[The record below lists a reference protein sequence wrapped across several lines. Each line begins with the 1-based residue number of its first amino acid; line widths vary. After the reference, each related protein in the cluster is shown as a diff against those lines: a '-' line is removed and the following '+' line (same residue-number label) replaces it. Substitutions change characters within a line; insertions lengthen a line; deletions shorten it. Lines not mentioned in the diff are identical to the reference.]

1 MNADELNVTGLSAE
15 AAGTTPLL
23 SQEDE
28 RVAATIGNW
37 KRKLLDVS
45 KRNRALNFKP
55 NKVTTVTV
63 VDEQPA
69 EVFRILYL
77 RERQMRFLPALT
89 KTEDTQTKTEG
100 ALANAEDAPTPS
112 PSSATETP
120 DIAASDTADVD
131 AEDYAPDFI
140 PYAASALD
148 ARHTDELLQTAATA
162 EDLDKSLRRI
172 ADQAQVSLEEQGVN
186 TLFLALGMLNYK
198 ESAASQEVFRAPL
211 VLLPVS
217 LQRKSAR
224 AGYTLGA
231 TDDDPIVN
239 PALAE
244 YLRRSFGITLPDLP
258 DLTNLP
264 EQYDLQQLF
273 AEVAE
278 AVAGQAGWHV
288 KTDIALSFF
297 SFQKFV
303 MYKDLESN
311 AEAFGAHPL
320 VRQIILRSGS
330 SLRALPDEVRAA
342 ELDSEFPPER
352 TAQVVNADSSQ
363 LRAILAVSRRHDLV
377 LEGPPGTGKSQT
389 ITNLIAQALSEN
401 KSVLFVAEKMAALEV
416 VHSRLVEAGLAEFCL
431 ELHSTKA
438 NKRAVMQELA
448 SALDA
453 SLQRP
458 RVEEAATARIGAVRD
473 ELTAYARAVHEPFG
487 ALGLSPYQ
495 AYGELE
501 KVLAA
506 PKLRLTRAVEAVT
519 REELEN
525 TERDLRDLAEA
536 AQPVGNP
543 SAHPWRDATRT
554 FYSEQDMDDARAMLD
569 SLRGHLAR
577 VVELAER
584 AQNDF
589 SLPPVNT
596 FADVRV
602 AASVASLLARSPG
615 APLAVLQS
623 EAWNTPPQP
632 AVEIVK
638 RGRALTTLSVEVE
651 AKFSAGVFDEE
662 HSGEIEFIEA
672 KESGPLRFLNFLS
685 GRFRAVKN
693 RWLGYRLPS
702 YRATLLEQAADMRK
716 VEALRRERDRLRA
729 DDAQA
734 RELFGALWQ
743 GESSDWDALDAYIN
757 WVVEFRGACVRDG
770 LREQALAVASRPHP
784 DVSVVERL
792 RDESEQAQKYLF
804 ELRAHIGWPSDYLN
818 DAPLTD
824 IAGRVEALFQNL
836 HLAPRWAAFEQSRAK
851 VAEGL
856 AAELLDA
863 AMRGE
868 VAFADLAASLRRA
881 FLQRWLGL
889 AVEQR
894 EPLRR
899 FNTLTHEQRVAEFRA
914 LDEQVLTENR
924 AELVRSQRDRVQA
937 GLRTPESVEAL
948 RFLRPQ
954 LTRQRGLSP
963 LRTTFQK
970 SYAAIRAIKPVFLMS
985 PLTAAQLLDAVA
997 PGFDLVI
1004 FDEASQLPAEDAA
1017 GAIARGR
1024 QLVVVGDPK
1033 QLPPTNFF
1041 SVMSGTVAAPLG
1053 EDGTPLFED
1062 SESILEEFAGSG
1074 APMTRLKWHYRSAHE
1089 SLINF
1094 SNVSFY
1100 DSDLY
1105 TFPSVETDSQHAGL
1119 SFEYVADGVYE
1130 GKGLNMAEARRVA
1143 DAVVRFAREQA
1154 ARKERGEPELSL
1166 GVGTFNLR
1174 QQLAVQ
1180 DELEVRRR
1188 QDPSVEP
1195 FFARGRRE
1203 PFFVKNLENIQG
1215 DERDV
1220 VFLSVTYAKDAGGV
1234 LRYNFGPLNGENG
1247 WRRLNV
1253 LTTRARQ
1260 GMRVFSSMKGDE
1272 INPAHAASQ
1281 GPQLLRSFLIYAE
1294 RGRLDSTIASAA
1306 AQTESPFEREVFT
1319 ELTRRGLILQPQVG
1333 IAGYRI
1339 DFGVRDEEMPGR
1351 YLCGIECDGAAYHSS
1366 ETARDRDRLRQQVLE
1381 ARGWTIH
1388 RLWSTDWFKDRG
1400 GQIERLLA
1408 LVDETRRKALEDRAA
1423 EREALERL
1431 AALEQEEARAAQE
1444 EASKGAE
1451 VSKGA
1456 STEVEATHAPPAAQ
1470 PYVFA
1475 ETQPLYAG
1483 HDFHAAPASFISRA
1497 IEETVRVEAPLHV
1510 RDLAARV
1517 VALWGFGQVGQAM
1530 MRRVRAVAEES
1541 ARQGRI
1547 RLRGDFV
1554 YRTDEA
1560 EAVSVRSRAGTKIPP
1575 ERISP
1580 EEYRAAVLLVLRAG
1594 DGVERKALT
1603 NAVRSL
1609 FGFGRTGTNL
1619 DSHIGSA
1626 IEELL
1631 AAEIIGEGSTGLSL
1645 RA

>member
-1 MNADELNVTGLSAE
+1 MNADELNVTG
-15 AAGTTPLL
+15 GRGR
-23 SQEDE
+23 EDE
-28 RVAATIGNW
+28 RVAATVGNW

-63 VDEQPA
+63 VDERPA
-69 EVFRILYL
+69 EVFRLLFL
-77 RERQMRFLPALT
+77 RERQMRFLPAPP
-89 KTEDTQTKTEG
+89 KAEG
-100 ALANAEDAPTPS
+100 ARPVTAAPETNADAVVDSED
-112 PSSATETP
+112 
-120 DIAASDTADVD
+120 
-131 AEDYAPDFI
+131 EDYAPSPEFI
-140 PYAASALD
+140 PYAAAELD
-148 ARHTDELLQTAATA
+148 ERHTDDLLQTAAAA

-172 ADQAQVSLEEQGVN
+172 ADQAQVSLEEQGVG
-186 TLFLALGMLNYK
+186 TLFLALGMLHYK
-198 ESAASQEVFRAPL
+198 ESPASQEVFRAPL

-224 AGYTLGA
+224 AGYTLAA
-231 TDDDPIVN
+231 TDDDPLVN

-244 YLRRSFGITLPDLP
+244 YLRRSFRITLPELP
-258 DLTNLP
+258 DLSHLP
-264 EQYDLQQLF
+264 EHYDLQQLF
-273 AEVAE
+273 AETAE
-278 AVAGQAGWHV
+278 AVKGQDGWHV
-288 KTDIALSFF
+288 KTEIALSFF

-303 MYKDLESN
+303 MYKDLEVN

-320 VRQIILRSGS
+320 VRQIILRSGG

-342 ELDSEFPPER
+342 ELDMEFPPER

-363 LRAILAVSRRHDLV
+363 LRAILAVSREHSLV

-389 ITNLIAQALSEN
+389 ITNLIAQALSEG

-416 VHSRLVEAGLAEFCL
+416 VHGRLVEAGLGEFCL
-431 ELHSTKA
+431 ELHSSKA

-458 RVEEAATARIGAVRD
+458 RVEESATARIGAVRE
-473 ELTAYARAVHEPFG
+473 ELTAYARALHEPFG

-501 KVLAA
+501 KVLDA
-506 PKLRLTRAVEAVT
+506 PKLRLTRAAEAVT
-519 REELEN
+519 REELEGAA
-525 TERDLRDLAEA
+525 RDLRDLAEA

-543 SAHPWRDATRT
+543 PAHPWRDTTRA
-554 FYSEQDMDDARAMLD
+554 FYSEQDLDDARSLLD
-569 SLRGHLAR
+569 SLRARLAR
-577 VVELAER
+577 VSELAAR
-584 AQNDF
+584 AQADF
-589 SLPPVNT
+589 SLPQIST
-596 FADVRV
+596 FADVRAAAAV
-602 AASVASLLARSPG
+602 AALMARSPG

-623 EAWNTPPQP
+623 EAWNSPPRA
-632 AVEIVK
+632 AVETVA
-638 RGRALTTLSVEVE
+638 RGRALKALRDEVE
-651 AKFSAGVFDEE
+651 AKFNAGVFEEE
-662 HSGEIEFIEA
+662 HAGEIEFVEA
-672 KESGPLRFLNFLS
+672 KENGPLRFLNFLS
-685 GRFRAVKN
+685 GRFRAVKS
-693 RWLGYRLPS
+693 RWLGYRLPG
-702 YRATLLEQAADMRK
+702 YRATLLEQAADMRR
-716 VEALRRERDRLRA
+716 VEALRRERERLGA
-729 DDAQA
+729 EDAQA
-734 RELFGALWQ
+734 RELFGALWR
-743 GESSDWDALDAYIN
+743 GESSDWDALDSYIK
-757 WVVEFRGACVRDG
+757 WVVEFRGACVAGG
-770 LREQALAVASRPHP
+770 LREQALAVASRPRP
-784 DVSVVERL
+784 DVSVVESL
-792 RDESEQAQKYLF
+792 REESEQAQKLLG
-804 ELRAHIGWPSDYLN
+804 ELRAHVGWPGDYLN
-818 DAPLTD
+818 DAPLTEV
-824 IAGRVEALFQNL
+824 AGRVESLFRNVQ
-836 HLAPRWAAFEQSRAK
+836 LAPRWAAFEQARAK
-851 VAEGL
+851 VAAGL
-856 AAELLDA
+856 GAELLDSA
-863 AMRGE
+863 VRGE
-868 VAFADLAASLRRA
+868 VAFADLAAAFRRA
-881 FLQRWLGL
+881 FLQRWLSE
-889 AVEQR
+889 VVQRR
-894 EPLRR
+894 EPLLR

-914 LDEQVLTENR
+914 LDERVLVENR
-924 AELVRSQRDRVQA
+924 AELVRRLRDRVQA
-937 GLRTPESVEAL
+937 ELRTPEAVEGL

-985 PLTAAQLLDAVA
+985 PLTAAQLLDGRAQ
-997 PGFDLVI
+997 GFDLVI
-1004 FDEASQLPAEDAA
+1004 FDEASQLPAEDAV

-1053 EDGTPLFED
+1053 EDGAPLFED

-1130 GKGLNMAEARRVA
+1130 GKGLNLKEARRVA
-1143 DAVVRFAREQA
+1143 DAVMRFAKEQA
-1154 ARKERGEPELSL
+1154 ARQERGEPELSL

-1188 QDPSVEP
+1188 QDPSAEW

-1215 DERDV
+1215 DERDHI
-1220 VFLSVTYAKDAGGV
+1220 FLSVTYARDAAGV

-1281 GPQLLRSFLIYAE
+1281 GPQLLRSFLLYAE
-1294 RGRLDSTIASAA
+1294 RGRLDSTTASAVA
-1306 AQTESPFEREVFT
+1306 ETESPFEREVFT
-1319 ELTRRGLILQPQVG
+1319 ELTRRGLTLQPQVG
-1333 IAGYRI
+1333 VAGYRI
-1339 DFGVRDEEMPGR
+1339 DFGVRDEEEAGR

-1388 RLWSTDWFKDRG
+1388 RLWSTDWFKDRA
-1400 GQIERLLA
+1400 GQIERLLG
-1408 LVDETRRKALEDRAA
+1408 LVEETRRKAREERAA
-1423 EREALERL
+1423 EAEARERL
-1431 AALEQEEARAAQE
+1431 AALEQEEARLAREEGSKETSAQ
-1444 EASKGAE
+1444 S
-1451 VSKGA
+1451 
-1456 STEVEATHAPPAAQ
+1456 EATHTPPAAR

-1475 ETQPLYAG
+1475 ETPPTYAG
-1483 HDFHAAPASFISRA
+1483 QDFHAAPAAFVGRA
-1497 IEETVRVEAPLHV
+1497 VEDAAKLEAPLHI
-1510 RDLAARV
+1510 RDLTARV
-1517 VALWGFGQVGQAM
+1517 VALWGYEQVSSKMLA
-1530 MRRVRAVAEES
+1530 RVRAVAEES

-1547 RLRGDFV
+1547 GLRGEFV
-1554 YRTDEA
+1554 YRADEA
-1560 EAVSVRSRAGTKIPP
+1560 EAVAVRSRVGTKIPP

-1594 DGVERKALT
+1594 NGIERKALT

-1619 DSHIGSA
+1619 DSQIGAA
-1626 IEELL
+1626 IDELL
-1631 AAEIIGEGSTGLSL
+1631 AAEVIGEGSTGLSL

>member
-1 MNADELNVTGLSAE
+1 MSADESKVSGSPAGAAE
-15 AAGTTPLL
+15 TPRGR
-23 SQEDE
+23 EEE

-55 NKVTTVTV
+55 NKVTTVAV
-63 VDEQPA
+63 MDEQPA
-69 EVFRILYL
+69 EVFRLLYL
-77 RERQMRFLPALT
+77 REGQMRFLPAPP
-89 KTEDTQTKTEG
+89 KAEETQPPT
-100 ALANAEDAPTPS
+100 AAP
-112 PSSATETP
+112 ATTP
-120 DIAASDTADVD
+120 DAVADEGS
-131 AEDYAPDFI
+131 EDYGPSPDFI
-140 PYAASALD
+140 PYVTAELD
-148 ARHTDELLQTAATA
+148 ARHTDEFLQTAATA

-186 TLFLALGMLNYK
+186 TLFLALGMLHYK
-198 ESAASQEVFRAPL
+198 ESTASQEVFRAPL

-231 TDDDPIVN
+231 TDDDPLVN

-244 YLRRSFGITLPDLP
+244 HLRRSFGITLPELP

-273 AEVAE
+273 AETAE
-278 AVAGQAGWHV
+278 AVRGQDGWHV

-303 MYKDLESN
+303 MYKDLEVN
-311 AEAFGAHPL
+311 ADAFGAHPL

-342 ELDSEFPPER
+342 ELDMEFPPER

-389 ITNLIAQALSEN
+389 ITNLIAQALSEG

-416 VHSRLVEAGLAEFCL
+416 VHGRLVEAGLGEFCL

-458 RVEEAATARIGAVRD
+458 RVEESATARIGAVRD
-473 ELTAYARAVHEPFG
+473 ELTAYARALHEPFG
-487 ALGLSPYQ
+487 ALGSSPYQ

-501 KVLAA
+501 RVLAA
-506 PKLRLTRAVEAVT
+506 PKLRLARGVEAVT
-519 REELEN
+519 REELEGA
-525 TERDLRDLAEA
+525 ERDLRDLAEA

-543 SAHPWRDATRT
+543 SAHPWRDTTRA
-554 FYSEQDMDDARAMLD
+554 FYSEQDLDDARELLD
-569 SLRGHLAR
+569 SLRARLAR
-577 VVELAER
+577 VLELAAR
-584 AQNDF
+584 AQADF
-589 SLPPVNT
+589 SLPPIST
-596 FADVRV
+596 FAEVRA
-602 AASVASLLARSPG
+602 AASVAALMARSPG

-623 EAWNTPPQP
+623 EAWNSPPRA
-632 AVEIVK
+632 AVEAVA
-638 RGRALTTLSVEVE
+638 RGRALRALREEVE
-651 AKFSAGVFDEE
+651 AKFDARVLDEE
-662 HSGEIEFIEA
+662 HAGEIEFVEA
-672 KESGPLRFLNFLS
+672 KEQSPLRFLNFLS
-685 GRFRAVKN
+685 GRFRAVRG

-702 YRATLLEQAADMRK
+702 YQATLLGQAADMRK
-716 VEALRRERDRLRA
+716 VEALRRERERLAAEDARA
-729 DDAQA
+729 RD
-734 RELFGALWQ
+734 LFGALWQ
-743 GESSDWDALDAYIN
+743 GEASDWDALDTYIK
-757 WVVEFRGACVRDG
+757 WVVEFRGACVASG
-770 LREQALAVASRPHP
+770 LREQVLAVASRPHP

-792 RDESEQAQKYLF
+792 RDESDGAQKLLD
-804 ELRAHIGWPSDYLN
+804 ELRAHVGWPGDYLR
-818 DAPLTD
+818 DAPLEE
-824 IAGRVEALFQNL
+824 IGGRVEALFQNL
-836 HLAPRWAAFEQSRAK
+836 HLAPRWAAFEQARAK
-851 VAEGL
+851 VAAGL

-863 AMRGE
+863 GMRGE
-868 VAFADLAASLRRA
+868 VAFPDLAAAFRRA
-881 FLQRWLGL
+881 FLQRWLGE
-889 AVEQR
+889 VVQRR
-894 EPLRR
+894 EPLLR

-914 LDEQVLTENR
+914 LDERVLVENR
-924 AELVRSQRDRVQA
+924 AELVRRLRDRVQA
-937 GLRTPESVEAL
+937 SLRTPEAVEGL

-963 LRTTFQK
+963 LRTTFQR

-985 PLTAAQLLDAVA
+985 PLTAAQLLDGKAQ
-997 PGFDLVI
+997 GFDLVI
-1004 FDEASQLPAEDAA
+1004 FDEASQLPAEDAV

-1041 SVMSGTVAAPLG
+1041 SVMSGTVAAPVG
-1053 EDGTPLFED
+1053 DDGTPLFED

-1130 GKGLNMAEARRVA
+1130 GKGLNLKEARRVA
-1143 DAVVRFAREQA
+1143 DAVMRFAKEQA
-1154 ARKERGEPELSL
+1154 AGKGRGGPELSL

-1188 QDPSVEP
+1188 QDPSVEW
-1195 FFARGRRE
+1195 FFARARRE

-1220 VFLSVTYAKDAGGV
+1220 IFLSVTYAKDAAGV

-1281 GPQLLRSFLIYAE
+1281 GPQLLRSFLLYAE
-1294 RGRLDSTIASAA
+1294 RGRLDSTTASAA
-1306 AQTESPFEREVFT
+1306 AETESPFEREVFT
-1319 ELTRRGLILQPQVG
+1319 ELTRRGLTLQPQVG
-1333 IAGYRI
+1333 VAGYRI

-1388 RLWSTDWFKDRG
+1388 RLWSTDWFKDRA
-1400 GQIERLLA
+1400 GQIERLLG
-1408 LVDETRRKALEDRAA
+1408 LVEETRRKAREDRAA
-1423 EREALERL
+1423 EAEARERL
-1431 AALEQEEARAAQE
+1431 AALEQEEARLAQE
-1444 EASKGAE
+1444 EGSNNAPAQ
-1451 VSKGA
+1451 
-1456 STEVEATHAPPAAQ
+1456 STAAHTTPAAE

-1475 ETQPLYAG
+1475 ETPPLYAG
-1483 HDFHAAPASFISRA
+1483 QDFHAAPAAFIGRA
-1497 IEETVRVEAPLHV
+1497 IEDAARVEAPLHI

-1517 VALWGFGQVGQAM
+1517 VALWGYEQVSSKMLA
-1530 MRRVRAVAEES
+1530 RVRAVAEEG

-1547 RLRGDFV
+1547 GLRGDFV

-1560 EAVSVRSRAGTKIPP
+1560 GAVAVRSRAGTKIPP

-1594 DGVERKALT
+1594 DGVERRALT
-1603 NAVRSL
+1603 NAARSL

-1619 DSHIGSA
+1619 DSHIGAA
-1626 IEELL
+1626 IDELL
-1631 AAEIIGEGSTGLSL
+1631 AAEVIGEGSTGLSL

>member
-1 MNADELNVTGLSAE
+1 MNAEESKLSRVSAE
-15 AAGTTPLL
+15 AATAAAPQSG
-23 SQEDE
+23 DE
-28 RVAATIGNW
+28 ERIAATIGNW
-37 KRKLLDVS
+37 KRKLLDIS
-45 KRNRALNFKP
+45 KRNRALSFRP

-69 EVFRILYL
+69 EVFRLL
-77 RERQMRFLPALT
+77 HLQHRQMRFLPAPA
-89 KTEDTQTKTEG
+89 KTEG
-100 ALANAEDAPTPS
+100 AQTRPEDNPASVADASIPGDDTEDLAPS
-112 PSSATETP
+112 PDFTP
-120 DIAASDTADVD
+120 YS
-131 AEDYAPDFI
+131 
-140 PYAASALD
+140 ASALD
-148 ARHTDELLQTAATA
+148 SRHTDDYLQTAAKA

-172 ADQAQVSLEEQGVN
+172 ADQAQASLEEQGVN
-186 TLFLALGMLNYK
+186 TLFLALGMLHYK
-198 ESAASQEVFRAPL
+198 ESQSSQETFRAPV

-224 AGYTLGA
+224 AGYTLSA

-239 PALAE
+239 PTLSE

-264 EQYDLQQLF
+264 EQYDLQRLF
-273 AEVAE
+273 AETAE
-278 AVAGQAGWHV
+278 AVKAQEGWHV
-288 KTDIALSFF
+288 TTEIALSFF

-303 MYKDLESN
+303 MYKDLEVN
-311 AEAFGAHPL
+311 AAAFGAHTL
-320 VRQIILRSGS
+320 VQQIILRSGGS
-330 SLRALPDEVRAA
+330 VRGLPEKVREA
-342 ELDSEFPPER
+342 ELDGEFPPER

-363 LRAILAVSRRHDLV
+363 LRAVLAVSRKIDLV

-389 ITNLIAQALSEN
+389 ITNLIAQALSEG

-416 VHSRLVEAGLAEFCL
+416 VHARLVEAGLGEFCL
-431 ELHSTKA
+431 ELHSSKA

-448 SALDA
+448 NALDA
-453 SLQRP
+453 SLERP
-458 RVEEAATARIGAVRD
+458 RVEESATARIAAVRE

-487 ALGLSPYQ
+487 ALAFSPYR

-506 PKLRLTRAVEAVT
+506 PKLRLTRAVQAVT

-525 TERDLRDLAEA
+525 TESDLRDLAEA
-536 AQPVGNP
+536 AQPVGET
-543 SAHPWRDATRT
+543 SAHPWRDTTRT
-554 FYSEQDMDDARAMLD
+554 FYSEQDLDDARELLD
-569 SLRGHLAR
+569 GLSARLAR
-577 VVELAER
+577 VIELAAR
-584 AQNDF
+584 AQDDF
-589 SLPPVNT
+589 NLPAINSFV
-596 FADVRV
+596 DVRA
-602 AASVASLLARSPG
+602 AASVAALMARSPG

-623 EAWNTPPQP
+623 EAWNTPPG
-632 AVEIVK
+632 AATDLVK
-638 RGRALTTLSVEVE
+638 RGRALSALRAEIES
-651 AKFSAGVFDEE
+651 KFNPAVFGEE
-662 HSGEIEFIEA
+662 HAAEIEFVES
-672 KESGPLRFLNFLS
+672 KENSPLRFLNFMS
-685 GRFRAVKN
+685 GRFRAVKS
-693 RWLGYRLPS
+693 RWLGYRLAS

-716 VEALRRERDRLRA
+716 VEVLRRERGRLRD

-734 RELFGALWQ
+734 RDLFGTLWQ
-743 GESSDWDALDAYIN
+743 GEGSDWGALDAYIN

-770 LREQALAVASRPHP
+770 LREQAMALASRQHP

-792 RDESEQAQKYLF
+792 REESEQAQRQLND
-804 ELRAHIGWPSDYLN
+804 LRARVGWPGDYLSG
-818 DAPLTD
+818 APLAE
-824 IAGRVEALFQNL
+824 IAGRIETLLQNL
-836 HLAPRWAAFEQSRAK
+836 RLAPRWAAFEQSRAK
-851 VAEGL
+851 VASGL
-856 AAELLDA
+856 AAEMLDA

-868 VAFADLAASLRRA
+868 VAFADLAAAFRRA
-881 FLQRWLGL
+881 FLQRWLG
-889 AVEQR
+889 VVFEHR
-894 EPLRR
+894 ESLRR

-914 LDEQVLTENR
+914 LDERVLVENR
-924 AELVRSQRDRVQA
+924 AELVRNLRDRVQA
-937 GLRTPESVEAL
+937 GLRAPETVEAM

-985 PLTAAQLLDAVA
+985 PLTAAQLLEGRA

-1004 FDEASQLPAEDAA
+1004 FDEASQLPAEDAV
-1017 GAIARGR
+1017 GAIVRGR

-1089 SLINF
+1089 SLISF

-1100 DSDLY
+1100 DSELY
-1105 TFPSVETDSQHAGL
+1105 TFPSIETDGQHAGL
-1119 SFEYVADGVYE
+1119 GFEYVAEGVYE

-1143 DAVVRFAREQA
+1143 DAVICFAREQA

-1180 DELEVRRR
+1180 DELETRRR
-1188 QDPSVEP
+1188 QDTDVEW

-1220 VFLSVTYAKDAGGV
+1220 IFLSVTYGRDANGL

-1260 GMRVFSSMKGDE
+1260 GMRVFSSMRGDE
-1272 INPAHAASQ
+1272 INPAHATSQ
-1281 GPQLLRSFLIYAE
+1281 GPQLLRSFLLYAE
-1294 RGRLDSTIASAA
+1294 RGRLDSATAGASA
-1306 AQTESPFEREVFT
+1306 QPESLLEREVFN
-1319 ELTRRGLILQPQVG
+1319 ELTRRGLLIQPEVG
-1333 IAGYRI
+1333 AAGYRI
-1339 DFGVRDEEMPGR
+1339 DFGVRDEKTPGR

-1388 RLWSTDWFKDRG
+1388 RLWSTDWFKDRA
-1400 GQIERLLA
+1400 GQIERLLG
-1408 LVDETRRKALEDRAA
+1408 LVEETRRKAREEQAV
-1423 EREALERL
+1423 EREARGRM
-1431 AALEQEEARAAQE
+1431 ASLEQEEARLAQDQGSE
-1444 EASKGAE
+1444 DAPAQ
-1451 VSKGA
+1451 
-1456 STEVEATHAPPAAQ
+1456 TQAPPAAL

-1475 ETQPLYAG
+1475 ETPPVYASE
-1483 HDFHAAPASFISRA
+1483 DFHAAPASFISRA
-1497 IEETVRVEAPLHV
+1497 IQDVVRVEAPMHV
-1510 RDLAARV
+1510 KDLATRV
-1517 VALWGFGQVGQAM
+1517 VALWGYEQVSPKMLA
-1530 MRRVRAVAEES
+1530 RVRALAEEG
-1541 ARQGRI
+1541 ARQRHV
-1547 RLRGDFV
+1547 RLWGDFV
-1554 YRTDEA
+1554 YRVDES
-1560 EAVSVRSRAGTKIPP
+1560 EAVPVRSRAGTKILP

-1580 EEYRAAVLLVLRAG
+1580 EEYRAAILLVLRAG
-1594 DGVERKALT
+1594 DGVERRALT
-1603 NAVRSL
+1603 SAVRSL
-1609 FGFGRTGTNL
+1609 FGFSRTGTNL
-1619 DSHIGSA
+1619 DSHIGAA

-1631 AAEIIGEGSTGLSL
+1631 AAGLVGEGSTGLCL